1 MPRYRSKNF
10 PRLHKRDHE
19 ISGSWQRIFS
29 LQHGSAQLQ
38 LYTEYLDSRIVKADR
53 VSHRKVKDRP
63 TITDFIKKRRM
74 AAENIEDAYVKF
86 PASCSST
93 NPERRLQDHTNPD
106 RCSTTEVAH
115 LTHNLSLDQSIMVVI
130 ISIVPGGYF

>member
-63 TITDFIKKRRM
+63 TITDFIEKETNGGRNM
-74 AAENIEDAYVKF
+74 EDAYVKF
-86 PASCSST
+86 PTSGSCCKRKGGCRTTRIVMLDYRESAFSPQLVT
-93 NPERRLQDHTNPD
+93 GSRHYGGGGTAIQRR
-106 RCSTTEVAH
+106 
-115 LTHNLSLDQSIMVVI
+115 
-130 ISIVPGGYF
+130 